1 MTTEADPVV
10 TADHVSAFRTFPL
23 FHFLSQKA
31 HNAVLFNKHQVLNH
45 AHVIK
50 STVPL
55 IECFKAA
62 AWKINTLI
70 AVVYKPLTQ
79 QVALFAHVY
88 AVLAARTA
96 TCTIRLMKTLLFQVV
111 LHCQV
116 IGAYTT
122 VHPARSN
129 KFFTHIS

>member
-31 HNAVLFNKHQVLNH
+31 LNAVLFDIHQVLQH

-70 AVVYKPLTQ
+70 AEAYKPLTQ
-79 QVALFAHVY
+79 QVALFTHVC
-88 AVLAARTA
+88 AIIATGTA
-96 TCTIRLMKTLLFQVV
+96 TGTIRLVKTLLFQVV
-111 LHCQV
+111 LHCQIV
-116 IGAYTT
+116 GAYTA

-129 KFFTHIS
+129 KFFTHIP